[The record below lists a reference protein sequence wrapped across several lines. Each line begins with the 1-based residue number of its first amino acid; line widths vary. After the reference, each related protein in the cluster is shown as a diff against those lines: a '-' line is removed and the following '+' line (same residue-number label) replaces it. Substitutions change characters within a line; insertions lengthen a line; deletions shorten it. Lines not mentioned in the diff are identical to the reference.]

1 VAALQG
7 SITLTGFY
15 FSGFSLGMTF
25 YSVVFVAP
33 KVVPPGT
40 RAIVGA
46 IAFLVPGVC
55 VVAGDRL
62 K

>member
-1 VAALQG
+1 
-7 SITLTGFY
+7 
-15 FSGFSLGMTF
+15 MTF

-33 KVVPPGT
+33 QVVPPGT
-40 RAIVGA
+40 TAAVGA
-46 IAFLVPGVC
+46 IAFLLAGVC